1 MIDLSRFAGD
11 SFYVVGLGTSGRSCA
26 HALAAAGAKVFAWDD
41 HKIDDLD
48 GAHLTLCAPVDVP
61 YEDLSALVLSP
72 GVALSHPSVA
82 RAKAA
87 GVTVI
92 SDVEL
97 AFRAGLRAPALG
109 ITGTNG
115 KSTVTAMTAHALET
129 LGKSVGVGG
138 NFGPP
143 TLHMHDPGPAG
154 FIVLELSSYQLDLS
168 PGYPLAAACVLN
180 LGIDHLDRHGTMAAY
195 AAAKARI
202 FRSARQGFI
211 LGTDPWCQALA
222 QETGAPLIPPS
233 AWPTINQ
240 DQTITGPHQRQ
251 NFAAVVA
258 LLGAQGFAAKDVL
271 AALHS
276 FPGLAHRQEFL
287 GQTPK
292 WTFINDSKA
301 TNAGSAAV
309 ALKAHE
315 RIHWLAGGQ
324 GKNGGLADLAPAL
337 AHVVKAY
344 VYGENAPALGQ
355 LCQSQGV
362 PFAQFATLDAATHAA
377 LRDPTGGTLLLSP
390 AAASWD
396 QYPNFM
402 ARGDHF
408 RDLVKPHLTDGP
420 RA

>member
-1 MIDLSRFAGD
+1 MIDLSRFAGKC
-11 SFYVVGLGTSGRSCA
+11 FYVVGLGTSGRSSV
-26 HALAAAGAKVFAWDD
+26 HALAAAGAKVLAWDD
-41 HKIDDLD
+41 HKIHDPEIAGFNLF
-48 GAHLTLCAPVDVP
+48 APADVP
-61 YEDLSALVLSP
+61 YENLSALILSP
-72 GVALSHPSVA
+72 GITLSHPSVD

-87 GVTVI
+87 GVAVI

-97 AFRAGLRAPALG
+97 AFRAGLRGRALG

-115 KSTVTAMTAHALET
+115 KSTVTAMTAHVLET
-129 LGKSVGVGG
+129 LGKSVSVGG

-143 TLHMHDPGPAG
+143 TLHMTDPGVEG

-180 LGIDHLDRHGTMAAY
+180 LGVDHLDRHRTMAAY
-195 AAAKARI
+195 AATKARI
-202 FRSARQGFI
+202 FHSARQGFI
-211 LGTDPWCQALA
+211 LGTDPWCQTMAE
-222 QETGAPLIPPS
+222 ETGASLIPS
-233 AWPTINQ
+233 EGWPTPENQ
-240 DQTITGPHQRQ
+240 TKAGPHQRQ
-251 NFAAVVA
+251 NYAAVAA
-258 LLGAQGFAAKDVL
+258 LLGAQGFAEADVL
-271 AALHS
+271 AALDT
-276 FPGLAHRQEFL
+276 FPGLAHRQELL

-301 TNAGSAAV
+301 TNAGSAAM
-309 ALKAHE
+309 ALMAYD
-315 RIHWLAGGQ
+315 RIHWLAGGK

-337 AHVVKAY
+337 THVVKAY

-355 LCQSQGV
+355 LCQSHGV
-362 PFAQFATLDAATHAA
+362 PFARFETLDAATKAA
-377 LRDPTGGTLLLSP
+377 LSDPIGGTLLLAP

-408 RDLVKPHLTDGP
+408 RDLIKPHLNKGP